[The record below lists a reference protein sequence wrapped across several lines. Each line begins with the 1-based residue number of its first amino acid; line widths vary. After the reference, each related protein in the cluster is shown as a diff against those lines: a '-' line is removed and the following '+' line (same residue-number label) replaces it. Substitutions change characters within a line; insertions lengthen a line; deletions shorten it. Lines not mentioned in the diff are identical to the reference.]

1 MYQERAISKLQ
12 QELKE
17 FQSKDLKAKAV
28 KDAVA
33 DALIDFCKQDDEFAQ
48 AIVQSDKT
56 LSDCCNAAVKGTG
69 NSASDLEIFQ
79 KAAKFYFQ
87 PAKIHLTMTIDLCGN
102 IGEAEKTGK
111 VIELSFDELFSD

>member
-17 FQSKDLKAKAV
+17 FQSNDNKAKAV

-48 AIVQSDKT
+48 AIVKSDKT
-56 LSDCCNAAVKGTG
+56 LSDCCNATMKGVG
-69 NSASDLEIFQ
+69 NSISDLEVFK
-79 KAAKFYFQ
+79 KAVKFYFSTADIQ
-87 PAKIHLTMTIDLCGN
+87 FKMAIDLCGN

-111 VIELSFDELFSD
+111 VIELSFDELFSE

>member
-56 LSDCCNAAVKGTG
+56 LSDCCNDAVKGTG
-69 NSASDLEIFQ
+69 NSASDIEIFQ

-87 PAKIHLTMTIDLCGN
+87 TAKIHFTMTIDLCGN

>member
-17 FQSKDLKAKAV
+17 FQSNDNKAKAV

-48 AIVQSDKT
+48 AIVQQHFRPRS
-56 LSDCCNAAVKGTG
+56 
-69 NSASDLEIFQ
+69 FQ
-79 KAAKFYFQ
+79 KSS
-87 PAKIHLTMTIDLCGN
+87 KI
-102 IGEAEKTGK
+102 
-111 VIELSFDELFSD
+111 LFLNSRYSIQNGH